1 MIFKTMRLDVVAGK
15 EGSWRR
21 GPKSKAAFYRRGDR
35 GDEVE
40 ARQ

>member
-1 MIFKTMRLDVVAGK
+1 MIFKIMRLDVVVGK

-21 GPKSKAAFYRRGDR
+21 GLKSKVVFYRRGDR

-40 ARQ
+40 VR